1 VTVHAL
7 STYNFSN
14 GIIQLKKKKIHTQT
28 IYENDTRPLRFVDA
42 CAVIPIGACSRPA
55 ALPKPDTPIRVCI
68 YEYDFYFFKWNI
80 LLR

>member
-1 VTVHAL
+1 MTVHAL

-14 GIIQLKKKKIHTQT
+14 GIIQLKKKIHTQT

-42 CAVIPIGACSRPA
+42 CAVIPIGARSRPA
-55 ALPKPDTPIRVCI
+55 TLPKLDTPIGVCI